1 MRRHTERRVPSVAD
15 ELRRDTK
22 PAHEEIAARA
32 HQRYLDRGAIDGSF
46 TWNHGMNREFTAGSY
61 GGFACAGS
69 IKFH

>member
-32 HQRYLDRGAIDGSF
+32 HQRYLDRGAIDGHDLED
-46 TWNHGMNREFTAGSY
+46 WLAAERELTEDQRKFAGV
-61 GGFACAGS
+61 
-69 IKFH
+69 